1 MYVSYY
7 DGMSSSP
14 SADVVAC
21 GSEWCAIVAAK
32 RYVAKK
38 KRKSG
43 VVVHMHKHVPYTPIP
58 RRSTV
63 YVGIGSID
71 GCTPRPLY
79 AKL

>member
-7 DGMSSSP
+7 DGLSVDACS
-14 SADVVAC
+14 DVVAN
-21 GSEWCAIVAAK
+21 GREWCGIVAAK

-38 KRKSG
+38 KQKSG
-43 VVVHMHKHVPYTPIP
+43 VVVHMHKHVPYTPAP
-58 RRSTV
+58 RRKTV

-71 GCTPRPLY
+71 GSTIKPLY